1 MGTSGGASR
10 KPKRRLAKVA
20 KYEEA
25 SDLHLAGLAESS
37 NSVSGTRLGHR
48 KSRTRSEDLGH
59 FGRFVL
65 RCLGR
70 RAPARLD
77 EPGAAKDAG

>member
-1 MGTSGGASR
+1 MKKA
-10 KPKRRLAKVA
+10 P

-25 SDLHLAGLAESS
+25 SDLHLAGLAETS
-37 NSVSGTRLGHR
+37 NPVSGTRLGHS
-48 KSRTRSEDLGH
+48 KSHTRSEDLGH

-70 RAPARLD
+70 RAPEKPGEQG
-77 EPGAAKDAG
+77 EPGESKDSV

>member
-1 MGTSGGASR
+1 MGTSGRASR
-10 KPKRRLAKVA
+10 KPKRRMEKVA

-37 NSVSGTRLGHR
+37 NTVSGTRLGH
-48 KSRTRSEDLGH
+48 SESHTRSQDLGH

-70 RAPARLD
+70 RAP
-77 EPGAAKDAG
+77 EQPGETTDSD

>member
-1 MGTSGGASR
+1 ME
-10 KPKRRLAKVA
+10 KVA

-25 SDLHLAGLAESS
+25 SDLHLAGLAETS
-37 NSVSGTRLGHR
+37 NPISGTRLGHSASH
-48 KSRTRSEDLGH
+48 SRSQDLGR

-70 RAPARLD
+70 RTPERLE
-77 EPGAAKDAG
+77 EPDTSKDSA